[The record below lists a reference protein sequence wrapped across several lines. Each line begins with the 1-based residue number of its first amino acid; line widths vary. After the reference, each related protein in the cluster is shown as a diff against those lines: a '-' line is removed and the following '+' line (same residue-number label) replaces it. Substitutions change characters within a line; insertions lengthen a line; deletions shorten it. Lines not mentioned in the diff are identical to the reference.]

1 MNKRIFIVDDHPI
14 IRQGLR
20 KMIEEKTV
28 HKFVGEADNGAQ
40 AIKLIEE
47 LKPDIIVVDISM
59 PEMNGFELIR
69 ALMNKPFAKEFIMLT
84 MYKEEEY
91 FNEAM
96 DLNVKGYILKES
108 TRAEFLKCLND
119 VSSGNYYLSP
129 ELSGFLLQRTHV
141 PDTILHQKPSLKL
154 LTQMEIKVLK
164 LISQNKTSKEIGEQ
178 LHISY
183 RTVQNHRSKIC
194 EKLKLEGY
202 NKLFLFAIEHKQL
215 L

>member
-1 MNKRIFIVDDHPI
+1 MSKNIFIVDDHPM

-20 KMIEEKTV
+20 KMIEEKTD
-28 HKFVGEADNGAQ
+28 HKFVGEADNGVQ
-40 AIKLIEE
+40 ALKLIEE

-59 PEMNGFELIR
+59 PEMSGFELIR
-69 ALMNKPFAKEFIMLT
+69 LLKKKPFAIEFIMLT

-96 DLNVKGYILKES
+96 ELDVKGYLLKES
-108 TRAEFLKCLND
+108 TGAEFLKCLRE
-119 VSSGNYYLSP
+119 VSLGNYYVSP
-129 ELSGFLLQRTHV
+129 ELSGYLLKRTHAA
-141 PDTILHQKPSLKL
+141 DTFLNQRPSLKL
-154 LTQMEIKVLK
+154 LTQMELKVLK
-164 LISQNKTSKEIGEQ
+164 LISENKTSKEIAEQ

-194 EKLKLEGY
+194 EKLELEGY
-202 NKLFLFAIEHKQL
+202 NKLLQFAIEHKQL